1 MSTKIHDQFLK
12 YNELQDLLLSMDDDE
27 KISEVK
33 NFIDENNLL
42 KNKNKTLSTIRL
54 IASVVVVKPNILN
67 SAVKLLNLNQSF
79 DLYKFKEF
87 FSSDRI
93 ADDEI
98 MARAQ
103 VILLLFS
110 LSKHGDLIDKE
121 KYCYSEKVLIT
132 PTEFIT
138 SNRMQ
143 LYDFKDIL
151 QLKDEEKIKKR
162 NMLYPIHPI
171 VEFIKNDDLN
181 SLQSYISLNNF
192 DIDQKIKKSLF
203 DVHVI
208 LPNSTPLEISSF
220 FGSINCFKFLIN
232 KSQNVNYR
240 RLLSLSFAGG
250 NYDIIHIIE
259 KEIHDIESMKKN
271 NSCLY
276 NAILYFHND
285 LIEYVIQNY
294 QVRIDAEAYIKC
306 IYASNYGAMLKLHEI
321 DDSDAINE
329 FGKIGSTPIDIAS
342 FEGYIDFMKFLLLE
356 CKVDYKKLN
365 SYGKTILQ
373 SASRSGKLYI
383 VKYILKN
390 KLVDP
395 NDKGRF
401 RLSAVRIARNY
412 YNKDVMAVLKPIS
425 NDNLEEEEICEEDED
440 DDEDEDEDEQEE
452 DV

>member
-67 SAVKLLNLNQSF
+67 SAVKLLNLYQSF

-98 MARAQ
+98 IARAQ

-138 SNRMQ
+138 SNCMQ

-151 QLKDEEKIKKR
+151 QLKDEEKIQKR

-171 VEFIKNDDLN
+171 VEFIKDDDLN
-181 SLQSYISLNNF
+181 SLQSYISMNNF

-232 KSQNVNYR
+232 KSKNVNYR

-259 KEIHDIESMKKN
+259 KEIHDIESMKKKQIV
-271 NSCLY
+271 SSQC
-276 NAILYFHND
+276 
-285 LIEYVIQNY
+285 
-294 QVRIDAEAYIKC
+294 
-306 IYASNYGAMLKLHEI
+306 
-321 DDSDAINE
+321 
-329 FGKIGSTPIDIAS
+329 
-342 FEGYIDFMKFLLLE
+342 DFVF
-356 CKVDYKKLN
+356 
-365 SYGKTILQ
+365 SQ
-373 SASRSGKLYI
+373 
-383 VKYILKN
+383 
-390 KLVDP
+390 
-395 NDKGRF
+395 
-401 RLSAVRIARNY
+401 
-412 YNKDVMAVLKPIS
+412 
-425 NDNLEEEEICEEDED
+425 
-440 DDEDEDEDEQEE
+440 
-452 DV
+452 